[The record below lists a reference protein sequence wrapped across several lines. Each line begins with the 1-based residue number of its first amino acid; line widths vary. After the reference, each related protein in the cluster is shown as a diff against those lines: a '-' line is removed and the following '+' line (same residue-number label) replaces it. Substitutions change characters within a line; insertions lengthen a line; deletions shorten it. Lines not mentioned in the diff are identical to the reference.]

1 MKLVN
6 YVDYSKVRV
15 VNGKDYPTSYFM
27 LEFGDNDNVIKVLI
41 TPVNKND
48 YAILRKSAKLVVK
61 GKLEYQDTNR
71 R

>member
-6 YVDYSKVRV
+6 YVDYSKVRK

-27 LEFGDNDNVIKVLI
+27 LEIGDSENVIKVLI
-41 TPVNKND
+41 TPVNKQD

-61 GKLEYQDTNR
+61 GKLEYQDTNKK
-71 R
+71 